1 MKLSKKAFG
10 LTSGILWAA
19 AIFLTTNI
27 LLIRGSGGAV
37 ISGLEYVYPGYGFN
51 FLGSII
57 GLVWGFITG
66 FIGGWL
72 FAFLNNLFINKAK
85 S

>member
-19 AIFLTTNI
+19 AIFLATNI
-27 LLIRGSGGAV
+27 LLIRGGGGAV
-37 ISGLEYVYPGYGFN
+37 ISGLENIYLGYSFS

-57 GLVWGFITG
+57 GLVWGFING

-72 FAFLNNLFINKAK
+72 FAFLNNLMTE
-85 S
+85 